1 MLAQIKLYGTIAL
14 ALALIGMGFWFKG
27 VLAQRTA
34 LKLQVGQLQSAI
46 AERDST
52 INQFKKLVAEN
63 NKIIDQMGEQAKA
76 LAESRDAAQERVN
89 QLTRDYQAL
98 SVQHQAPLPTGCEE
112 AVREA
117 GKRAGA
123 K

>member
-34 LKLQVGQLQSAI
+34 LKLQVTSLQSSIVTRDVTISQLNRGVQETNAI
-46 AERDST
+46 LD
-52 INQFKKLVAEN
+52 K
-63 NKIIDQMGEQAKA
+63 M
-76 LAESRDAAQERVN
+76 AQEKKDTDSRASALQDRLN
-89 QLTRDYQAL
+89 RLTADYQAL

-117 GKRAGA
+117 ARRAGA